1 VRREPANSGKQT
13 GARVH
18 RGRFTVFATIG
29 AGVMTILAACSSPDA
44 PATITPTP
52 NSEVAASKTVE
63 HNLADVAFVQMMI
76 NSHVDA
82 TDLAGLAQQTSGN
95 ERVRE
100 LAERINVAQG
110 PEINQ
115 MRDWLER
122 WGAPAPEDSE
132 MSGMAHDGMSTGGID
147 QRVAMITLLK
157 LDGKAFDRKFL
168 NLMDAHH
175 RVTLA
180 IARKQ
185 LSQGQ
190 SAAAIALARS
200 IITVQESEIA
210 EMQTLLRELNQ

>member
-1 VRREPANSGKQT
+1 
-13 GARVH
+13 
-18 RGRFTVFATIG
+18 
-29 AGVMTILAACSSPDA
+29 
-44 PATITPTP
+44 
-52 NSEVAASKTVE
+52 
-63 HNLADVAFVQMMI
+63 
-76 NSHVDA
+76 
-82 TDLAGLAQQTSGN
+82 
-95 ERVRE
+95 
-100 LAERINVAQG
+100 
-110 PEINQ
+110 
-115 MRDWLER
+115 
-122 WGAPAPEDSE
+122 